1 MCTRKVS
8 GDSGGHVQQAIKD
21 PRYFE
26 SRSWNS
32 SEDVICAG
40 GGESRDPELTIS
52 PLPSGL
58 CLPFVSHVCAHTS
71 GLSLSL
77 PVSPIAGD
85 QLTIREDTKCVIPD
99 DRPRDEGEGPPFIC
113 VRGGCEQVSSF
124 AKPI

>member
-1 MCTRKVS
+1 MES
-8 GDSGGHVQQAIKD
+8 GSYKGQSCQD
-21 PRYFE
+21 
-26 SRSWNS
+26 SRSLS
-32 SEDVICAG
+32 CDYGRSLETTSVQ
-40 GGESRDPELTIS
+40 EKYKLTIS
-52 PLPSGL
+52 PLPSRL

-77 PVSPIAGD
+77 PVSPIACD
-85 QLTIREDTKCVIPD
+85 QLTIREDMKCVIPD